1 MTKFY
6 KTIGGKKFYC
16 NSQAELVKKDGADV
30 EVSATDTE
38 AVDIESGVDEV
49 TKMVGAAVIKA
60 VEGSKVAT
68 EAAVAEATKAVEGF
82 MDAITEKATERTSK
96 VTLPVQAKASFDVD
110 SVTKRFADM
119 KKTGGTVSFEFKDA
133 SELDYLAKGTDR
145 SDLTGTVIE
154 PAVDPEI
161 TRPALRTTFIEQI
174 ANVVPIDSDTA
185 KYTEVTGTTGAPAT
199 TAELGTI
206 PQVDRTFQAY
216 SKPVQKIAA
225 ISKHSDE
232 LLKYG
237 PELVAVLRDM
247 LAIDLN
253 LVVDAQ
259 LLSGNGTAP
268 NLQGV
273 LGVSPVLDAA
283 AVGTQVVAN
292 ANLFDVIRIACT
304 KIMVTGKGK
313 FVPTHVILNPA
324 DSEELDLTKA
334 SDGTY
339 IMPAFYAANGMLIKG
354 ARVVENTGITAG
366 TFLVGDFRFL
376 NVRPNGGVTVDFSN
390 SDSDDFQKGIVAIRM
405 QRHLAAYVKTNDNG
419 AFITG
424 SISAVKGFLA
434 A

>member
-1 MTKFY
+1 MLFKF
-6 KTIGGKKFYC
+6 INGKKFYC
-16 NSQAELVKKDGADV
+16 DEKGVIVQKDGVDQ
-30 EVSATDTE
+30 EVPATDTT
-38 AVDIESGVDEV
+38 AVDIESGVDDA
-49 TKMVGAAVIKA
+49 TKMLSLAMQKAIAEGDKVAIAQIEKASAAVEKFLD
-60 VEGSKVAT
+60 
-68 EAAVAEATKAVEGF
+68 AVADKANEKTGKVE
-82 MDAITEKATERTSK
+82 
-96 VTLPVQAKASFDVD
+96 LPVQKASFDVEA
-110 SVTKRFADM
+110 VTKGFETM
-119 KKTGGTVSFEFKDA
+119 KKSGGAVTFEFKDA
-133 SELDYLAKGTDR
+133 SELAYLAKGTDR
-145 SDLTGTVIE
+145 TDLTGEVIA
-154 PAVDPEI
+154 PARDSEI

-174 ANVVPIDSDTA
+174 ANVVPIDSDSA

-206 PQVDRTFQAY
+206 PQVDRTFVAY

-225 ISKHSDE
+225 ISKHSNE

-273 LGVSPVLDAA
+273 LGVAPVLDSA
-283 AVGTQVVAN
+283 AVGAQAVPN

-304 KIMVTGKGK
+304 KIMVSGKGK

-324 DSEELDLTKA
+324 DSEELDLTK
-334 SDGTY
+334 STTGEY

-354 ARVVENTGITAG
+354 ARVIENTGITAG

-376 NVRPNGGVTVDFSN
+376 NVRPNGGVEVEITN
-390 SDSDDFQKGIVAIRM
+390 SDSDDFQKDIIAIKMR
-405 QRHLAAYVKTNDNG
+405 RHLAAYVKTNDNA

-434 A
+434 S

>member
-1 MTKFY
+1 MSTEDTTVVTPTEDETTDEVAKMIGSAVTKAV
-6 KTIGGKKFYC
+6 GA
-16 NSQAELVKKDGADV
+16 SQA
-30 EVSATDTE
+30 
-38 AVDIESGVDEV
+38 AVD
-49 TKMVGAAVIKA
+49 TA
-60 VEGSKVAT
+60 VEN
-68 EAAVAEATKAVEGF
+68 ATKAVEGL
-82 MDAITEKATERTSK
+82 MDAVAEKATAKTNSVAVVASK
-96 VTLPVQAKASFDVD
+96 VSFDVE
-110 SVTKRFADM
+110 SVTKKFETM
-119 KKTGGTVSFEFKDA
+119 KKEGGSVSFEFKDA
-133 SELDYLAKGTDR
+133 SELAYLAKGTDR
-145 SDLTGTVIE
+145 TDLTGVVIE
-154 PAVDPEI
+154 PDKDVEI
-161 TRPALRTTFIEQI
+161 SRPALRTTFIEQI
-174 ANVVPIDSDTA
+174 ANVVPINSDSA
-185 KYTEVTGTTGAPAT
+185 KYTEVTGSSGAPAP
-199 TAELGTI
+199 TAEVATI
-206 PQVDRTFQAY
+206 PQVDRTYQAV

-225 ISKHSDE
+225 ISKHSNE

-259 LLSGNGTAP
+259 LLNGNGTAP

-273 LGVSPVLDAA
+273 LGVAPVLDSA
-283 AVGTQVVAN
+283 AVGAQVVAN

-324 DSEELDLTKA
+324 DSEELDLTKNA
-334 SDGTY
+334 TTGEY

-354 ARVVENTGITAG
+354 ARVIENTGITAG

-376 NVRPNGGVTVDFSN
+376 NVRPNGGVEVEITN
-390 SDSDDFQKGIVAIRM
+390 SDSDDFQKDIIAIKMR
-405 QRHLAAYVKTNDNG
+405 RHLAAYVKTNDNG

>member
-1 MTKFY
+1 MKF
-6 KTIGGKKFYC
+6 KLVNGKKFYC
-16 NSQAELVKKDGADV
+16 DEAGVLIKKDGADV
-30 EVSATDTE
+30 EVPATDTTTEDVESGTDEVAKMIGE
-38 AVDIESGVDEV
+38 AVN
-49 TKMVGAAVIKA
+49 KAVGASKTAVD
-60 VEGSKVAT
+60 
-68 EAAVAEATKAVEGF
+68 AAVKNATDAAEAMINTIAETAKGKTSTVELV
-82 MDAITEKATERTSK
+82 TS
-96 VTLPVQAKASFDVD
+96 KASFDVD
-110 SVTKRFADM
+110 EVTKKFDAIR
-119 KKTGGTVSFEFKDA
+119 KTAGSVSFEFKDA
-133 SELDYLAKGTDR
+133 SELAYLAKGTDR
-145 SDLTGTVIE
+145 TDLTGEVIAPE
-154 PAVDPEI
+154 RDVEI

-174 ANVVPIDSDTA
+174 ANVVPINSDSA
-185 KYTEVTGTTGAPAT
+185 KYTEVTGSTGAPAP

-225 ISKHSDE
+225 ISKHSNE

-273 LGVSPVLDAA
+273 LGVAPVLDSA
-283 AVGTQVVAN
+283 AVGAQVVAN

-354 ARVVENTGITAG
+354 ARVIENTGITAG
-366 TFLVGDFRFL
+366 TFLVGDFRYL
-376 NVRPNGGVTVDFSN
+376 HVRPNGGVEVEITN
-390 SDSDDFQKGIVAIRM
+390 SDSDDFQKDIIAIKMR
-405 QRHLAAYVKTNDNG
+405 RHLAAYVKINDNG